1 MALYSLAPNDVCM
14 CQMFSTYLGEQIIYT
29 FHYYLSD
36 ATGYPDGPAAIRS
49 LANKFFEMT
58 WTNNLKVFT
67 NGFFTFQY
75 VKVQIVHP
83 TLRVFEDVIVNENGQ
98 HATGDPLPPNTAF
111 TIARRGSIAGRGRN
125 SSLHL
130 AGWSTDQLDTGGID
144 DGVIVQLNGLAS
156 AMVNELTTV
165 VGPTTWKPIIWGKLY
180 PTARNELRS
189 AAANPY
195 VRVQRRRTVGLG
207 K

>member
-1 MALYSLAPNDVCM
+1 MALYSVAPNDVCM

-49 LANKFFEMT
+49 LATSFNNAI
-58 WTNNLKVFT
+58 WTNHIKNLS
-67 NGFFTFQY
+67 NGFFNLRYT
-75 VKVQIVHP
+75 KVQIVHP
-83 TLRVFEDVIVNENGQ
+83 TLRVFEDVIVNENGD

-144 DGVIVQLNGLAS
+144 AGVIISLNALADE
-156 AMVNELTTV
+156 MKNERITLI
-165 VGPTTWKPIIWGKLY
+165 GPTVWKPIIWGKLY
-180 PTARNELRS
+180 PAARNEIRS
-189 AAANPY
+189 AAANPQ